1 MLVADWRNDMP
12 VTFTYF
18 PTSLPAR
25 KAENV
30 QSFFLNPDTA
40 RDLLQAAEDA
50 KFDAV
55 VVDDPAGALTN
66 IDLSATAAA
75 MTHSLTVIATHWSG
89 VMGPEAAAEQLATLS
104 QRSGGRLTLRISV
117 AEEGGCAASS
127 HVEEQKRTQE
137 YLTLLRRLWLSDRA
151 FEFEG
156 PYYSIRGARFSRMY
170 RYGRDIDVR
179 MAGQSGA
186 ALAVAGHHADVFE
199 LQPASLFD
207 LRTLMRR
214 VTAAAAPCGRAN
226 KIRFA
231 LPITVLGVGVLDD
244 RNDHP
249 ACSITLDDPARATL
263 SLMRFIEEGV
273 SEFMIR
279 GLDDVESIRRFGQR
293 IVPLLHNSAARLH
306 DNAEPAIASA
316 WSLPPGAMAS
326 ATVRW
331 RAPRAE

>member
-1 MLVADWRNDMP
+1 MP

-25 KAENV
+25 TGENV
-30 QSFFLNPDTA
+30 KSFFLNPDTA
-40 RDLLQAAEDA
+40 RDLLKAAEDA
-50 KFDAV
+50 RFDAV

-66 IDLSATAAA
+66 IDLSATAAT
-75 MTHSLTVIATHWSG
+75 MTNSLTVILTHWSG
-89 VMGPEAAAEQLATLS
+89 VMGPEAAAEQLASLS
-104 QRSGGRLTLRISV
+104 RRSGGRLALRISV
-117 AEEGGCAASS
+117 AEEGGCEATS

-137 YLTLLRRLWLSDRA
+137 YLTLVRRLWLSDKA

-156 PYYSIRGARFSRMY
+156 PYYSIRGARFRSTY
-170 RYGRDIDVR
+170 RYGRDIGVR

-186 ALAVAGHHADVFE
+186 ALAVAGRHADVFE
-199 LQPASLFD
+199 LEPASLFD

-231 LPITVLGVGVLDD
+231 LPITVLGAGVLDD
-244 RNDHP
+244 RNNHP

-263 SLMRFIEEGV
+263 SLMRFVEEGV

-279 GLDDVESIRRFGQR
+279 GLDDVESTRRFGQR
-293 IVPLLHNSAARLH
+293 IVPLLRNSAARH
-306 DNAEPAIASA
+306 YDNAEHAIASA
-316 WSLPPGAMAS
+316 SPLPPGLIAS

-331 RAPRAE
+331 RSTRAE